1 MLLRSIYIPATPQ
14 GESLVA
20 KRSTQKDFWPMTL
33 KHRTYSEV
41 TGADTSR
48 MVEQVAAQHARVA
61 ERLAGV
67 KVCVAV
73 MSGKGGVGKS
83 LTTAALAS
91 ACAGRGLTVGLL
103 DADLVG
109 PSAAGMSG
117 VQLTSLTVDESGL
130 DPAISPAGVRVM
142 SMELLLED
150 GAPLAFKEPA
160 SESFVWR
167 GAQERSALREF
178 LADVRWGNLDLLLVD
193 LPPGTQRL
201 IDLDELLPRLDGLIV
216 VTIPAVASEAAV
228 GRSMKLARQRGI
240 RIIGIVENMA
250 GYACAKCDEIRP
262 LFPGNAGEQL
272 AKAFDTAL
280 LGRIPFD
287 AEAAGHANTG
297 SLDQLMNHTLA
308 GKAIDAVARQ
318 LLEAIA

>member
-1 MLLRSIYIPATPQ
+1 
-14 GESLVA
+14 
-20 KRSTQKDFWPMTL
+20 MTL

-61 ERLAGV
+61 ERLDGV
-67 KVCVAV
+67 KACIAV

-91 ACAGRGLTVGLL
+91 ACANRGLTVGLL

-109 PSAAGMSG
+109 PSAARLSG
-117 VQLTSLTVDESGL
+117 VQVTGLTVDENGL
-130 DPAISPAGVRVM
+130 DPAISPTGVRIM

-150 GAPLAFKEPA
+150 GAPLAFRQPS

-201 IDLDELLPRLDGLIV
+201 TDLDELLPRLDGLIV
-216 VTIPAVASEAAV
+216 VTIPSAASQAAV
-228 GRSMKLARQRGI
+228 GRSMELARQRDI
-240 RIIGIVENMA
+240 QILGIVENMA
-250 GYACAKCDEIRP
+250 GYACADCDEIQP
-262 LFPGNAGEQL
+262 LFPGDAGEQL
-272 AKAFDTAL
+272 ASAYDTVL

-287 AEAAGHANTG
+287 AEAAVHANTG
-297 SLDQLMNHTLA
+297 ALDQLMNHTLA
-308 GKAIDAVARQ
+308 GEAIDAVALQ

>member
-1 MLLRSIYIPATPQ
+1 MLVRSIYNPARLR

-20 KRSTQKDFWPMTL
+20 KRSRQNDLWPMTL

-61 ERLAGV
+61 ERLADV
-67 KVCVAV
+67 KACVAV

-83 LTTAALAS
+83 LVTAALAC
-91 ACAGRGLTVGLL
+91 ACADRGLAVGLL

-109 PSAAGMSG
+109 PSAARMSG
-117 VQLTSLTVDESGL
+117 VQVSGLKVDENGL

-150 GAPLAFKEPA
+150 GAPLAFKQPA

-216 VTIPAVASEAAV
+216 VTIPAAASEAAV
-228 GRSMKLARQRGI
+228 GRSMKLAVQRDI
-240 RIIGIVENMA
+240 RILGVVENMA
-250 GYACAKCDEIRP
+250 GYACKECNEIRP
-262 LFPGNAGEQL
+262 LFPGDAGQQL
-272 AKAFDTAL
+272 ARVHDTAL

-287 AEAAGHANTG
+287 AVAADHADMG
-297 SLDQLMNHTLA
+297 ALDQLMNHTLA
-308 GKAIDAVARQ
+308 GAAIDAVARQ
-318 LLEAIA
+318 FLEAIE